1 MQLQGNISAIEPTG
15 GYQTPNGYIYTF
27 NMAIETPQGSYM
39 GQIGSKSEQYP
50 ANIGDAII
58 VEATQDKH
66 GTKFKKV
73 NPQFAKSQQPAPQ
86 KAMPV
91 QQPQQR
97 PLTAKPNGNG
107 DETLK
112 YRSMCLAY
120 VKDLLVAGAITP
132 KDINTWLDTCVK
144 YILSG
149 LWQMTQIQPPVA
161 KKDDLPEWDGQPQEA
176 EESIPF

>member
-1 MQLQGNISAIEPTG
+1 MQLQGNITAIEPTG

-27 NMAIETPQGSYM
+27 NMAIETAQGSYM

-73 NPQFAKSQQPAPQ
+73 NPQFAKPQQQMPTPQ
-86 KAMPV
+86 KTMPA

-97 PLTAKPNGNG
+97 PLQAKSNGNG

-132 KDINTWLDTCVK
+132 KDINTWLDTCMK

-149 LWQMTQIQPPVA
+149 LWQGVQAQPQA
-161 KKDDLPEWDGQPQEA
+161 EPQEA
-176 EESIPF
+176 MATADTDDIPF